1 MAAAV
6 AETELGV
13 SVDGSEER
21 RGDDGKPFTVY
32 LISITL
38 GGERWAVQRRYR
50 EFVAVHEAVRR
61 QNPFVPEL
69 PKGGIARWWQR
80 NDKAVVSVRREQ
92 LHRYLSE
99 LVANDQWILPEYAD
113 VRQFLQI
120 PVALWRARGLAEQ
133 SLAPPLSA
141 RQTSVSAG
149 SGRKNSAISSM
160 SGHSNGSLPAVR
172 TSVMVSNHL

>member
-1 MAAAV
+1 MVAAQRQGG
-6 AETELGV
+6 GV
-13 SVDGSEER
+13 GPARAAPSL
-21 RGDDGKPFTVY
+21 PF
-32 LISITL
+32 
-38 GGERWAVQRRYR
+38 A
-50 EFVAVHEAVRR
+50 
-61 QNPFVPEL
+61 
-69 PKGGIARWWQR
+69 
-80 NDKAVVSVRREQ
+80 
-92 LHRYLSE
+92 E

-149 SGRKNSAISSM
+149 SARKNSAISSM